1 MSRELTKREKLLLL
15 VLVVMVLALGYFKLI
30 LEPINDQVSSL
41 RAAADMEQAE
51 LQTDLIKAA
60 RLQQMR
66 QAIEEIKASGD
77 VRSIPQY
84 DNSEN
89 LMVELHRIM
98 STTLDYSLDCSAGVT
113 QEGYIVMRP
122 VVLTFRTSTYDQA
135 RQIVDRLCDGENVCQ
150 ISDVSIN
157 ARSDRTKGSTVETT
171 LAITYF
177 EIMP

>member
-60 RLQQMR
+60 RLQQIR

-89 LMVELHRIM
+89 LMVELHRNM
-98 STTLDYSLDCSAGVT
+98 STTLD
-113 QEGYIVMRP
+113 
-122 VVLTFRTSTYDQA
+122 
-135 RQIVDRLCDGENVCQ
+135 
-150 ISDVSIN
+150 
-157 ARSDRTKGSTVETT
+157 
-171 LAITYF
+171 
-177 EIMP
+177 

>member
-1 MSRELTKREKLLLL
+1 MSRELTKREKILLL

-41 RAAADMEQAE
+41 RAAADIEQAE

-98 STTLDYSLDCSAGVT
+98 STTLDYSLDCSVGVT
-113 QEGYIVMRP
+113 QEGYIVLRP

-135 RQIVDRLCDGENVCQ
+135 RQIVDQLCAGENVCQ
-150 ISDVSIN
+150 ISDVNIN
-157 ARSDRTKGSTVETT
+157 ARSDRSGGTVETT